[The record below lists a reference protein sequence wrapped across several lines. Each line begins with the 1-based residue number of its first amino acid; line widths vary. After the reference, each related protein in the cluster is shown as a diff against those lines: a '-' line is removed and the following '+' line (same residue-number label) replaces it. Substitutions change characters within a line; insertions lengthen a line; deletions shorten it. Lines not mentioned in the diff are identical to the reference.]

1 MGVQIESRE
10 ILDQKPLLTLREAAR
25 YTGVGI
31 NRLRTMSNEPG
42 CDYVLFIGNKRMFK
56 RELLMQFLAQAYS
69 I

>member
-1 MGVQIESRE
+1 MSVQIESRE

>member
-1 MGVQIESRE
+1 MSVQIESRE
-10 ILDQKPLLTLREAAR
+10 VLDQKPLLTLREAAQ

-42 CDYVLFIGNKRMFK
+42 CDYVLFIGSKRMFK
-56 RELLMQFLAQAYS
+56 RELLMQFLTQAYS

>member
-1 MGVQIESRE
+1 MSLQIESRE
-10 ILDQKPLLTLREAAR
+10 ALDQKPLLTLREAAK
-25 YTGVGI
+25 YSGVGI

-56 RELLMQFLAQAYS
+56 RDLLMRFLTQAYS